1 MNPEETADGN
11 PVPAKKTGLL
21 IPSLFAAVAI
31 LVPGYL
37 VIMSVAAAFGKVS
50 DLPQYYSAGWMFI
63 NQQGGQVYDMEKLFA
78 VQKQLFPMLDPERIG
93 IGLFLPP
100 LAVPMLVPV
109 ALMPVSLAPFMWLS
123 VLTACVAASLFVL
136 SKYFKLSTVQ
146 VIWMVALVSLSGA
159 CYDSL
164 RIGQLSPILLLS
176 LCTTVWALRRE
187 QDVLAGLLLTAFWLK
202 PQYIIPLGAL
212 IVGATRL
219 PTAIFIAIG
228 GLGLAALAVG
238 IMGFDSFS
246 QYIELVKAPSSL
258 PFMQPELNPTVR
270 GQLLRVGCPV
280 ELASGIGSIIMC
292 ASIAFAL
299 ALGWK
304 LRARSDWFER
314 ACIAVVPLMLVTAL
328 HCHEYDL
335 LLLVPAMVA
344 LLKSDLAKHIPMPA
358 QIAGFLMLIPLLL
371 PIYLDVHYKYMLKGG
386 LYNPYFFI
394 LAIYSLYISYLV
406 WSKSGSIQPERAT
419 PERSQ
424 PE

>member
-1 MNPEETADGN
+1 MNPEETTDGN
-11 PVPAKKTGLL
+11 PAPAKKSGLL
-21 IPSLFAAVAI
+21 VPSLFAAVAI

-50 DLPQYYSAGWMFI
+50 DLPQYYAAGWMFI
-63 NQQGGQVYDMEKLFA
+63 NQQGSQVYDMEKLFA
-78 VQKQLFPMLDPERIG
+78 AQRQLFPMLDPERIG

-100 LAVPMLVPV
+100 LAVPMLIPI
-109 ALMPVSLAPFMWLS
+109 ALMPLSIAPFLWLA
-123 VLTACVAASLFVL
+123 VLTACVVASLL
-136 SKYFKLSTVQ
+136 LLRRHFKLTLVQ
-146 VIWMVALVSLSGA
+146 FIWMVALVSLSGA

-164 RIGQLSPILLLS
+164 RIGQLSPILLVS
-176 LCTTVWALRRE
+176 LCATVWALRRE

-212 IVGATRL
+212 IVGATRV

-228 GLGLAALAVG
+228 GLGLAALAAG
-238 IMGFDSFS
+238 MMGLDSFS

-270 GQLLRVGCPV
+270 GQLLRLGCPV
-280 ELASGIGSIIMC
+280 QLASGIGSIIMC

-299 ALGWK
+299 VLGWR
-304 LRARSDWFER
+304 LRARCDWFER

-335 LLLVPAMVA
+335 LLLVPAVVA
-344 LLKSDLAKHIPMPA
+344 LLKSDLVKHIPMPA
-358 QIAGFLMLIPLLL
+358 QIAALVMLIPLLL
-371 PIYLDVHYKYMLKGG
+371 PTYLDIHYKYMLKGG

-394 LAIYSLYISYLV
+394 LAIYSLYVSYLV
-406 WSKSGSIQPERAT
+406 WSKTQ
-419 PERSQ
+419 RSQ
-424 PE
+424 PQ